1 MTKPSVRIAEDEHGP
16 RAAYEDI
23 IIRQD
28 LGTLQWTITEDDIEK
43 QSRIDE
49 DYDDAFVRGR
59 EHVEFESIGRD
70 EAGQILFKTRRTHV
84 LDLAD
89 RNAPRQGRGID
100 SGVKSE
106 KI

>member
-1 MTKPSVRIAEDEHGP
+1 
-16 RAAYEDI
+16 
-23 IIRQD
+23 
-28 LGTLQWTITEDDIEK
+28 
-43 QSRIDE
+43 
-49 DYDDAFVRGR
+49 
-59 EHVEFESIGRD
+59 
-70 EAGQILFKTRRTHV
+70 V

>member
-16 RAAYEDI
+16 RAAAYTVS
-23 IIRQD
+23 
-28 LGTLQWTITEDDIEK
+28 G
-43 QSRIDE
+43 RIVDKRI
-49 DYDDAFVRGR
+49 VRGR